1 MRVIMTNFCIVV
13 ENQLK
18 LLTDY
23 LSDIYLF
30 EVTVSSSFIEGSARY
45 FAHVRGSTSS
55 AQRDWCTMILL
66 FRDVSPKKGKN
77 WLRLTRLDRITLR
90 SGVSTQFVR
99 TNRSSLGRLSM
110 EHTTRYQLRHSPNRL
125 NFRAVL
131 LKESAA
137 SSDLVKKVL
146 FDPQRD
152 SGSYYA

>member
-1 MRVIMTNFCIVV
+1 
-13 ENQLK
+13 
-18 LLTDY
+18 
-23 LSDIYLF
+23 
-30 EVTVSSSFIEGSARY
+30 
-45 FAHVRGSTSS
+45 
-55 AQRDWCTMILL
+55 
-66 FRDVSPKKGKN
+66 
-77 WLRLTRLDRITLR
+77 
-90 SGVSTQFVR
+90 
-99 TNRSSLGRLSM
+99 M